1 VSRRT
6 APTLLPALLL
16 ALVAGLFAASYRPL
30 RALPQSDL
38 DVAKP
43 SDLELVDRV
52 VAVVDEDPILLSD
65 VERVIGLRLVEA
77 RPDESRRALESRV
90 LDGLIE
96 QRLRL
101 HEIARFGF
109 EEAPLEDV
117 EKQFGNLR
125 SQFPDEA
132 SFRAE
137 LDRLGLDESA
147 VRQVL
152 ARQLSILAYVEERLG
167 PRVFVG
173 VDDIRHYYEET
184 LTPELRKQGKP
195 VPPLDDVREQIR
207 AVLRESRLN
216 DEIDRWTDDLRKK
229 ADVVDLLDAPE
240 RPLPPVV
247 DTVPPQSPG

>member
-1 VSRRT
+1 VSHRT
-6 APTLLPALLL
+6 APTLIPILLSASLL
-16 ALVAGLFAASYRPL
+16 ALAEAPWQAL
-30 RALPQSDL
+30 RALQDSGARTPP
-38 DVAKP
+38 AP
-43 SDLELVDRV
+43 GLELVDRV

-65 VERVIGLRLVEA
+65 VERVIGLKLAQEQ
-77 RPDESRRALESRV
+77 PGESREQLERRV

-117 EKQFGNLR
+117 EKQYENLR
-125 SQFPDEA
+125 SRFPDEEA
-132 SFRAE
+132 FRAE

-152 ARQLSILAYVEERLG
+152 ARQLSILSYVEERLG

-173 VDDIRHYYEET
+173 VDDIRRYYNDT
-184 LTPELRKQGKP
+184 LVPELREAGKP

-207 AVLRESRLN
+207 GVLRESRLN
-216 DEIDRWTDDLRKK
+216 DEIVRWTDDLRKK

-247 DTVPPQSPG
+247 DTLPRKPPG